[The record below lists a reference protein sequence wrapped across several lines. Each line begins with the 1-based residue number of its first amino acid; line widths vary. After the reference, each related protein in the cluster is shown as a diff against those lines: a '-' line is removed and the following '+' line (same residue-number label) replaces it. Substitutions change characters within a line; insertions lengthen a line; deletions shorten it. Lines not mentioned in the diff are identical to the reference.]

1 VCRRRRTATPGRLPH
16 PPLDRLSRLLHPIHT
31 RRTLASQRATADEW
45 LLWGAVPR
53 ASSELLIRRTNELTS
68 PHHRAELARLCRR
81 FVAERSAP
89 RCRAYAVNRQAL
101 GTHLRLLAELGE
113 RLEDSNRRVTPRGM
127 VLAGLILSDGAGP
140 LFNPA
145 RADELGPMLSAA
157 LHGLARPEQ
166 ADGSA

>member
-1 VCRRRRTATPGRLPH
+1 
-16 PPLDRLSRLLHPIHT
+16 SRLLHPIHT

-101 GTHLRLLAELGE
+101 GTHLRLPCRARRATRG
-113 RLEDSNRRVTPRGM
+113 LEPTRDTTGH
-127 VLAGLILSDGAGP
+127 GAGW
-140 LFNPA
+140 
-145 RADELGPMLSAA
+145 S
-157 LHGLARPEQ
+157 HPE
-166 ADGSA
+166 